1 MPSERYPFVATNPA
15 LAEASLLPM
24 LPLAL
29 SHAEHTVSAAGL
41 LDTGA
46 AVNVLPYQTGIELGA
61 IWERQ
66 TIPVQLSGNLAQ
78 LEARVLIVTALVQSF
93 EPVRL
98 AFAWTR
104 ADDIPII
111 LGQVNF
117 FLEFDVCFFRAQ
129 QFFEAGPKGSMMSQ
143 GL

>member
-1 MPSERYPFVATNPA
+1 MPSTTYPFIATNPA

-24 LPLAL
+24 LPFIL
-29 SHAEHTVSAAGL
+29 SRDKRTLSGTGL

-46 AVNVLPYQTGIELGA
+46 TVNVLPYQLGIELGA
-61 IWERQ
+61 SWDKQ
-66 TIPVQLSGNLAQ
+66 TTPVKLGGNLAQ
-78 LEARVLIVTALVQSF
+78 LEARVLIATILVQTF

-104 ADDIPII
+104 ADDIPVI

-117 FLEFDVCFFRAQ
+117 FLEFDVCFFRTQ
-129 QFFEAGPKGSMMSQ
+129 QFFEVKRRSDEA
-143 GL
+143 